1 MSLAAY
7 CLLTKAPR
15 WRHRVVGW
23 CCVWQDKRRP
33 AESPCGDTCVP
44 YFKGDYANLAHAMGL
59 RYVYIDP
66 AFASPQLGEPIW
78 RMSVHVAAAPLAR
91 VARLLLRDQSD
102 SRGDVLRTDLCS
114 TLRP

>member
-1 MSLAAY
+1 
-7 CLLTKAPR
+7 
-15 WRHRVVGW
+15 
-23 CCVWQDKRRP
+23 
-33 AESPCGDTCVP
+33 
-44 YFKGDYANLAHAMGL
+44 MGL

-102 SRGDVLRTDLCS
+102 SRGDVLRTV
-114 TLRP
+114 